1 MKYGLVMMMVA
12 MMGAGAAQ
20 ADTVKPKLGFDRAGL
35 VSADMKTA
43 LGKRQMSAIHTRFS
57 VAPGEDRM
65 AGEDGLSARKAELAR
80 RLVWL
85 ILSAR

>member
-20 ADTVKPKLGFDRAGL
+20 ADTVKPTLGFDRVGL
-35 VSADMKTA
+35 VSADMKQT
-43 LGKRQMSAIHTRFS
+43 LGNRQASARFTRFND
-57 VAPGEDRM
+57 APGEGRM

-85 ILSAR
+85 MLSAR

>member
-20 ADTVKPKLGFDRAGL
+20 ADTVKPNLGFDRVGL
-35 VSADMKTA
+35 VSADMKNT
-43 LGKRQMSAIHTRFS
+43 LGNRQASARFTRFND
-57 VAPGEDRM
+57 APGEGRM

-85 ILSAR
+85 MLSAR